1 MRSAFPLQEDLRW
14 FVEQILGGGGGGELE
29 GRLKVEGGKLGEGGR
44 EGVRKAKSF
53 FLVSLTRGFA
63 RRAASPLHVHVLPSL
78 LSDVGSLSLRPT
90 PTCSPFHCLL
100 ACYFTDYEPRSEGGS
115 RAARHRP
122 V

>member
-14 FVEQILGGGGGGELE
+14 FVEQIWGGGGGGELE
-29 GRLKVEGGKLGEGGR
+29 GRLKVEGGKRGGGSEGGR
-44 EGVRKAKSF
+44 QAKSF
-53 FLVSLTRGFA
+53 FLVSLTRDFA
-63 RRAASPLHVHVLPSL
+63 RRQPPHVRVLPSL

-90 PTCSPFHCLL
+90 LTCSPFHCLL